1 MMDNDT
7 ERREKQRRE
16 RRNEIVQN
24 LTLLALAV
32 WAVVNTIALIAK

>member
-1 MMDNDT
+1 MDNDT

-24 LTLLALAV
+24 LTLVVLAV

>member
-1 MMDNDT
+1 MDNDA

-32 WAVVNTIALIAK
+32 WAVVNTIALISK

>member
-1 MMDNDT
+1 MDNNT